1 MVIRSENRVDANRGL
16 WLMFL
21 SLAILSLSL
30 FLIPAF
36 VIRPFRHQSGNALGL
51 AIAVKRIAPAL
62 TIAASAAVLALGW
75 ELWRSSSRV
84 LRAGIVIAL
93 VLSAASAVM
102 VRQNYFEWMF
112 RPIKAAGFVPPG
124 DVHLG
129 DKEIVMAVRI
139 GREARA
145 YPIVQ
150 MAYHHI
156 LNDTVAEIPIVVT
169 YGKLCH
175 TGLVWKRTARGR
187 ELHFYLAGINN
198 QNILMR
204 DRQPS

>member
-21 SLAILSLSL
+21 SLAILSLNL
-30 FLIPAF
+30 FRIPAF
-36 VIRPFRHQSGNALGL
+36 GIRPFRPQSENALGL

-75 ELWRSSSRV
+75 QLWRSSSRV

-112 RPIKAAGFVPPG
+112 RPIKAAGLDRKSTRLDSSHPV
-124 DVHLG
+124 
-129 DKEIVMAVRI
+129 ISYAVFFLKKKQPVSTDRLTQ
-139 GREARA
+139 
-145 YPIVQ
+145 P
-150 MAYHHI
+150 
-156 LNDTVAEIPIVVT
+156 DT
-169 YGKLCH
+169 GQDC
-175 TGLVWKRTARGR
+175 G
-187 ELHFYLAGINN
+187 
-198 QNILMR
+198 
-204 DRQPS
+204 